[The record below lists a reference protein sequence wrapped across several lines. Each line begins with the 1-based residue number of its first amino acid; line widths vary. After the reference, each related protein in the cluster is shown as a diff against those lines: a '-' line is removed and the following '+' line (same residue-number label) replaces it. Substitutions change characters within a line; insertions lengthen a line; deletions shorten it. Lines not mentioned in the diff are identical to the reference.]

1 MARPLVTV
9 YNPDGEAADSV
20 PMASVMTA
28 PIRRDVVRFA
38 HTQMAKNRRQAYA
51 VSKYAGMQHS
61 AHSWGTGRAVAR
73 IPRVSGSGTHR
84 AGQAAFGNMCRKGRM
99 FAPTKTWRRWH
110 RKLSKGQRRYATASA
125 LAASAVPALVMAR
138 GHAIGDVVEIPLVV
152 NVEAGSVK
160 KTKEAIALL
169 QAVGAQRDVEK
180 AKDSKTIRA
189 GRGKSRGRKYVLRR
203 GPLVVHNGDADL
215 ARAVRNLPG
224 VESANVNA
232 LNLLQLAPG
241 SHLGRFI
248 VWTKDAFEA
257 LDDVFG
263 SQDEESKVKSGFT
276 LPRAAMTNADLGR
289 IMGDQAVLSA
299 LRAAKSGSPQLP
311 RKRNPL
317 RNKGAMAKLNPYS
330 LVVRRQEILNEGQRK
345 ARRTSTVAKKRSK
358 AFYNAL
364 TTDDWFFNNHRAEK

>member
-1 MARPLVTV
+1 
-9 YNPDGEAADSV
+9 
-20 PMASVMTA
+20 MTA